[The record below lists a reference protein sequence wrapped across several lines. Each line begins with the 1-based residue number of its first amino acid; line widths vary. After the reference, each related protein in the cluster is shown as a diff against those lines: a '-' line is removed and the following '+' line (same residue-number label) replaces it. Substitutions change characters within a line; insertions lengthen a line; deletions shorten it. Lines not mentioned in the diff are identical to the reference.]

1 MTSDVKQVR
10 LELAPSYRKQFLQ
23 QHNNL
28 GKLMN
33 WWKNHLK
40 SWSGVYVVPKNL
52 KIKKNNS
59 DCTLII
65 TYECLGTTEDE
76 DIYDENELI
85 ANPDDDG
92 NYPIYY
98 DDVNNKILYIDPLKL
113 EYVNASINRKKTI
126 ITIKKKDGAQRKAVS
141 LEINPDFSK
150 QILERSNNIGKLVDW
165 WKEELGTW
173 KGVYL
178 EGKNLKI
185 RKSKKGEA
193 TNSIIISYD
202 CPATTK
208 DVIIHKE
215 NEYLTQPNDDNMH
228 PIYYDANDK
237 IFTGKRIDTTMVSSA
252 NIIKEKTLIT
262 TKKVRGSK
270 KKVAGTRRR
279 R

>member
-1 MTSDVKQVR
+1 MSSEVKVVR
-10 LELAPSYRKQFLQ
+10 LVLAPAYRKQFLQ

-40 SWSGVYVVPKNL
+40 SWSGVYLVPKNL

-65 TYECLGTTEDE
+65 TYECPGDTNDE

-85 ANPDDDG
+85 ADPDDDG

-98 DDVNNKILYIDPLKL
+98 DDANDKIIYIDPLKL
-113 EYVNASINRKKTI
+113 EYVNASINRKKTV
-126 ITIKKKDGAQRKAVS
+126 ITIKKIAGLERKAVR
-141 LEINPDFSK
+141 LEIHPDFSK
-150 QILERSNNIGKLVDW
+150 QFLEKANNLGKLLDW

-178 EGKNLKI
+178 EAKNFNMK
-185 RKSKKGEA
+185 KSKS
-193 TNSIIISYD
+193 TNSIIITYD

-215 NEYLTQPNDDNMH
+215 NEYLTQPNDDDTH

-237 IFTGKRIDTTMVSSA
+237 IFTGKRIDNIVVSA
-252 NIIKEKTLIT
+252 AKIIKEKTLIK
-262 TKKVRGSK
+262 TKKVRPSK
-270 KKVAGTRRR
+270 KKVAGTRKRR
-279 R
+279 

>member
-1 MTSDVKQVR
+1 MSSEVKVVR
-10 LELAPSYRKQFLQ
+10 LVLAPAYRKQFLQ

-40 SWSGVYVVPKNL
+40 SWSGVYVVPKNI

-65 TYECLGTTEDE
+65 TYECPGDTNDE

-98 DDVNNKILYIDPLKL
+98 DDVNDKILYIDPLKL
-113 EYVNASINRKKTI
+113 EYVNASINRKKTV
-126 ITIKKKDGAQRKAVS
+126 ITIKKIAGLERKAVS
-141 LEINPDFSK
+141 LEIHPDFSK
-150 QILERSNNIGKLVDW
+150 SFLEKANNLGKLLDW
-165 WKEELGTW
+165 WKYELATW
-173 KGVYL
+173 TGVYL
-178 EGKNLKI
+178 EAKNFKM
-185 RKSKKGEA
+185 KKNKA

-202 CPATTK
+202 CPANTK

-237 IFTGKRIDTTMVSSA
+237 IFTGKRIDNTVVSA
-252 NIIKEKTLIT
+252 AKIIKEKTLIT
-262 TKKVRGSK
+262 TKKVRASK
-270 KKVAGTRRR
+270 KKKAAGTRRR

>member
-1 MTSDVKQVR
+1 MTSDVKQVI
-10 LELAPSYRKQFLQ
+10 LVLAPPYRKQFLQ

-40 SWSGVYVVPKNL
+40 SWSGVYLVPKNL
-52 KIKKNNS
+52 KIKKNNI

-65 TYECLGTTEDE
+65 TYECAGNTEDE
-76 DIYDENELI
+76 DIYDENDLI
-85 ANPDDDG
+85 ADPDDDG

-98 DDVNNKILYIDPLKL
+98 DDANNKILYIDPLKL
-113 EYVNASINRKKTI
+113 EYVNASINRKSTVI
-126 ITIKKKDGAQRKAVS
+126 AIKKKAGLERKVVS
-141 LEINPDFSK
+141 LEINPDFPK
-150 QILERSNNIGKLVDW
+150 HFLEKANNIGKLLDW
-165 WKEELGTW
+165 WKYELDTW

-185 RKSKKGEA
+185 KKNKSKN
-193 TNSIIISYD
+193 TIIISYD

-208 DVIIHKE
+208 DIIIHKE

-262 TKKVRGSK
+262 TKKVRASKK

-279 R
+279 RWF

>member
-1 MTSDVKQVR
+1 MSSEVKVVR
-10 LELAPSYRKQFLQ
+10 LVLAPAYRKQFLQ

-40 SWSGVYVVPKNL
+40 SWSGVYVVPKNI

-65 TYECLGTTEDE
+65 TYECPGDTNDE

-85 ANPDDDG
+85 ADPDDDG

-98 DDVNNKILYIDPLKL
+98 DDVNDKILYIDPLKL

-126 ITIKKKDGAQRKAVS
+126 ITIKKIAGLERKAVS
-141 LEINPDFSK
+141 LEIHPTFSK
-150 QILERSNNIGKLVDW
+150 SFLEKANNLGKLLDW
-165 WKEELGTW
+165 WKYELATW
-173 KGVYL
+173 TGVYL
-178 EGKNLKI
+178 EAKNFKM
-185 RKSKKGEA
+185 KKNKA

-202 CPATTK
+202 CPANTK

-215 NEYLTQPNDDNMH
+215 NEYLTQPNDDDTH

-237 IFTGKRIDTTMVSSA
+237 IFTGKRIDNTVVSA
-252 NIIKEKTLIT
+252 AKIIKEKTLIT
-262 TKKVRGSK
+262 TKKVRASK
-270 KKVAGTRRR
+270 KKKAAGTRKRR
-279 R
+279 

>member
-1 MTSDVKQVR
+1 MSSEVKVVR
-10 LELAPSYRKQFLQ
+10 LVLAPTYRKQFLQ

-40 SWSGVYVVPKNL
+40 SWSGVYLVPKNL

-65 TYECLGTTEDE
+65 TYECSGTTEDE

-85 ANPDDDG
+85 ADPDDDG

-98 DDVNNKILYIDPLKL
+98 DDANDKIIYIDPLKL
-113 EYVNASINRKKTI
+113 EYVNASINRKKTVI
-126 ITIKKKDGAQRKAVS
+126 IIKKKDGLERKVVS
-141 LEINPDFSK
+141 LEINPTFPKSF
-150 QILERSNNIGKLVDW
+150 LEKANNLGKLLDW

-178 EGKNLKI
+178 EAKNFKI
-185 RKSKKGEA
+185 KKSKA

-202 CPATTK
+202 CPVTTK

-215 NEYLTQPNDDNMH
+215 NEYLTQPNDDDTH

-237 IFTGKRIDTTMVSSA
+237 IFTGKRIDTTVVSA
-252 NIIKEKTLIT
+252 ARIDQKNTLIT
-262 TKKVRGSK
+262 TKKVRPSK
-270 KKVAGTRRR
+270 NRKVAGTRRR

>member
-65 TYECLGTTEDE
+65 TYECLGTSEDE

-150 QILERSNNIGKLVDW
+150 QILERSNNIGKLLDW

-185 RKSKKGEA
+185 RKSKKGES

-202 CPATTK
+202 CPASTK

-215 NEYLTQPNDDNMH
+215 NEYLTQPNDDNTH

-252 NIIKEKTLIT
+252 KIIKEKTLIT
-262 TKKVRGSK
+262 TKKVRASK

>member
-1 MTSDVKQVR
+1 MSSEVKVVR
-10 LELAPSYRKQFLQ
+10 LVLAPAYRKQFLQ

-40 SWSGVYVVPKNL
+40 SWSGVYVVPKNI

-65 TYECLGTTEDE
+65 TYECPGDTNDE

-98 DDVNNKILYIDPLKL
+98 DDVNDKILYIDPLKL
-113 EYVNASINRKKTI
+113 EYVNASINRKKTV
-126 ITIKKKDGAQRKAVS
+126 ITIKKIAGLERKAVS
-141 LEINPDFSK
+141 LEIHPDFSK
-150 QILERSNNIGKLVDW
+150 SFLEKANNLGKLLDW
-165 WKEELGTW
+165 WKYELATW
-173 KGVYL
+173 TGVYL
-178 EGKNLKI
+178 EAKNFKMK
-185 RKSKKGEA
+185 KSKA
-193 TNSIIISYD
+193 SNSIIISYD
-202 CPATTK
+202 CPANTK

-215 NEYLTQPNDDNMH
+215 NEYLTQPNDDDTH

-237 IFTGKRIDTTMVSSA
+237 IFTGKRIDNTVVSA
-252 NIIKEKTLIT
+252 AKIIKEKTLIT
-262 TKKVRGSK
+262 TKKVRASK
-270 KKVAGTRRR
+270 KKAAGTRRR

>member
-1 MTSDVKQVR
+1 MSSEVKVVR
-10 LELAPSYRKQFLQ
+10 LVLAPSYRKEFLQ

-40 SWSGVYVVPKNL
+40 LWRGVYVVPNNL
-52 KIKKNNS
+52 KIKKNNI

-65 TYECLGTTEDE
+65 TYECLGNTEDE

-85 ANPDDDG
+85 ADPDDDG

-98 DDVNNKILYIDPLKL
+98 DDTNNKILYIDPLKL
-113 EYVNASINRKKTI
+113 EYVNASINRKKTVI
-126 ITIKKKDGAQRKAVS
+126 LIKKKAGLERKVVG
-141 LEINPDFSK
+141 LEINPDFPK
-150 QILERSNNIGKLVDW
+150 HFLEKANNLGKLLDW
-165 WKEELGTW
+165 WKYELDTW

-185 RKSKKGEA
+185 KKNKA
-193 TNSIIISYD
+193 NNAIIISYD
-202 CPATTK
+202 CPASTK

-215 NEYLTQPNDDNMH
+215 NEYLTQPNDDNLH

-237 IFTGKRIDTTMVSSA
+237 IITEKRIDNTVVSSA
-252 NIIKEKTLIT
+252 KIIKEKTVIT
-262 TKKVRGSK
+262 TKKVRASKK

>member
-1 MTSDVKQVR
+1 MSYDVKVVR
-10 LELAPSYRKQFLQ
+10 LVLVPSYRKQFLQ

-40 SWSGVYVVPKNL
+40 SWRGVYVVPNNL
-52 KIKKNNS
+52 KIKKNNN
-59 DCTLII
+59 DCTLTI
-65 TYECLGTTEDE
+65 TYECVGNTHDE

-85 ANPDDDG
+85 ADPDDDG

-98 DDVNNKILYIDPLKL
+98 DDTNNKILYIDPLKL
-113 EYVNASINRKKTI
+113 EYVNASINRKKTVI
-126 ITIKKKDGAQRKAVS
+126 AIKKKAGLERKVVG

-150 QILERSNNIGKLVDW
+150 HFLEKANNLGKLLDW
-165 WKEELGTW
+165 WKYELGTW
-173 KGVYL
+173 TGVYL

-185 RKSKKGEA
+185 KKSKA

-202 CPATTK
+202 CPANTK

-215 NEYLTQPNDDNMH
+215 NEYLTQPNDDDTH
-228 PIYYDANDK
+228 PIYYDDNDK
-237 IFTGKRIDTTMVSSA
+237 IITEKRIDSHLVNA
-252 NIIKEKTLIT
+252 AKIIKEKTVII

-270 KKVAGTRRR
+270 KRKVAGTIKRRYF
-279 R
+279 

>member
-1 MTSDVKQVR
+1 MSSEVKVVR
-10 LELAPSYRKQFLQ
+10 LVLAPAYRKQFLQ

-40 SWSGVYVVPKNL
+40 SWSGVYVVPKNI

-65 TYECLGTTEDE
+65 TYECPGDTNDE

-85 ANPDDDG
+85 ADPDDDG

-98 DDVNNKILYIDPLKL
+98 DDVIDKILYIDPLKL
-113 EYVNASINRKKTI
+113 EYVNAAINRKKTV
-126 ITIKKKDGAQRKAVS
+126 ITIKKIAGLERKVVS
-141 LEINPDFSK
+141 LEIHPDFSK
-150 QILERSNNIGKLVDW
+150 SFLEKANNLGKLLDW
-165 WKEELGTW
+165 WKYELATW
-173 KGVYL
+173 TGVYL
-178 EGKNLKI
+178 EAKNFKM
-185 RKSKKGEA
+185 KKNKA
-193 TNSIIISYD
+193 SNSIIISYD
-202 CPATTK
+202 CPASTK

-215 NEYLTQPNDDNMH
+215 NEYLTQPNEDDLH

-237 IFTGKRIDTTMVSSA
+237 IFTGKRIDNTVVSA
-252 NIIKEKTLIT
+252 AKIIKEKTLIT
-262 TKKVRGSK
+262 TKKVRASK